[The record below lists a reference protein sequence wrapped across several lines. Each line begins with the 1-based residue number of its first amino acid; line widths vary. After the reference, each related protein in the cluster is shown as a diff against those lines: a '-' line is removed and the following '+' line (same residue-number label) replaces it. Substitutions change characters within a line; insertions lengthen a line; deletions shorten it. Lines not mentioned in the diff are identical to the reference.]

1 MSQAVARQM
10 VKQHDG
16 VIGMFPQKV
25 GWKAQKA
32 KAVTPRQSR
41 AQ

>member
-16 VIGMFPQKV
+16 VIVNVPQKV
-25 GWKAQKA
+25 DWKAQKA
-32 KAVTPRQSR
+32 KAVTPLPKR